1 MKSSYFDGIWTGQA
15 FGFPHDN
22 ARASSTI
29 RLEVAGVLEI
39 VCHQVRL
46 PACVLSVLSLTVS
59 FLHDLMDNSTSLSTI
74 KVYMSPISACQFN
87 NAAMR

>member
-39 VCHQVRL
+39 VSHQIRL
-46 PACVLSVLSLTVS
+46 ACLCL
-59 FLHDLMDNSTSLSTI
+59 
-74 KVYMSPISACQFN
+74 ISAQSDSIFST
-87 NAAMR
+87 RSYGQ